1 MPRAYQVVGGGGQ
14 QVSRKGLAKP
24 IDFDGCLFNA
34 ENDAAQSANYD
45 ENEMRVRQI
54 MNEMNNNPYGQG
66 GAISDAE
73 AEDAARQNQVVDL
86 THKMF
91 VRPAAMAQQE

>member
-1 MPRAYQVVGGGGQ
+1 MVGGAGQ

-34 ENDAAQSANYD
+34 ENDAAQSSSAHNNYVVD
-45 ENEMRVRQI
+45 GNYENENEMRVRQI

-66 GAISDAE
+66 MGAISDAE
-73 AEDAARQNQVVDL
+73 ADDASR
-86 THKMF
+86 
-91 VRPAAMAQQE
+91 